1 MNNTKKII
9 KNTIVISLLGLIFSI
24 FLSLTFNKSYPIIEK
39 NKTDYKKN
47 LLVQILGD
55 TPYDNDLINSFI
67 TIEPNRLLNNKKGS
81 NAYIAKNNNQTE
93 AVIIETIAPDG
104 YSGEISI
111 LTAIS
116 DDEKIISVRIIDH
129 KETPGLGDYIDQNK
143 SLWVNNFIGM
153 NFNAKQ
159 DSSWRVKK
167 DQGDFDFKAGATIS
181 PRAVINAVK
190 NTLIFYQENK
200 EKFI

>member
-9 KNTIVISLLGLIFSI
+9 KNTIVITLLGLIFSV

-67 TIEPNRLLNNKKGS
+67 TIEPNKLLNNKKGS
-81 NAYIAKNNNQTE
+81 SAYIAKYNNQTE
-93 AVIIETIAPDG
+93 AVIIESIAPDG
-104 YSGEISI
+104 YSGEISL